1 MGLYFDGTLDYKG
14 FAFLNIT
21 ARNDVSS
28 TLPKGN
34 NSFFYPA
41 VSASL
46 VFTDAFK
53 LNSKVLTYGKL
64 RVGASKV
71 GKDAGPNQLS
81 YVYNVNPLINNN
93 SPNFSMPFNGVA
105 GSTYGDQAVDPKL
118 KPEFTNEVEVGTEL
132 QFFNNRVALDVTVY
146 DRRSTNQIVNITMPN
161 TTGFGT
167 YLTNIGEIS
176 NKGIEIGAS
185 VTPVQT
191 SNFKW
196 TINWNFTHNE
206 NKIEKLKD
214 GIDEIIVGSY
224 FSGSISTVH
233 KVGAQY
239 GSFKGT
245 VDARDDQG
253 NLLIDPSNGQLI
265 RSKNQAILGS
275 PNPDYIT
282 GLTNTF
288 SYKGITLSVL
298 VDYRHGGS
306 VYSQTTQLAMGRG
319 TTMDTQD
326 RERNVV
332 IPGVLGDVNT
342 GEPLRD
348 GEGKKIPN
356 NIMIEKND
364 MYFGESFAVNGA
376 DEWSIYK
383 ATVFRVREVGLSY
396 QFPKSLLAKTPFGSA
411 SIGVTG
417 RNLFYKAP
425 GFPKSVNFDPE
436 TSTFGAGNQQGFDYL
451 NAPSVRRI
459 GFTVKFTF

>member
-1 MGLYFDGTLDYKG
+1 L
-14 FAFLNIT
+14 
-21 ARNDVSS
+21 V
-28 TLPKGN
+28 N
-34 NSFFYPA
+34 NSTPA
-41 VSASL
+41 
-46 VFTDAFK
+46 FT
-53 LNSKVLTYGKL
+53 L
-64 RVGASKV
+64 
-71 GKDAGPNQLS
+71 
-81 YVYNVNPLINNN
+81 
-93 SPNFSMPFNGVA
+93 PFNGVA
-105 GSTYGDQAVDPKL
+105 GSSYGDQAVNPKL
-118 KPEFTNEVEVGTEL
+118 TPEFTNEVEIGTEL
-132 QFFNNRVALDVTVY
+132 QFFNNRVSLDVTLY
-146 DRRSTNQIVNITMPN
+146 DRRTTNQIVPITVPN
-161 TTGFGT
+161 TSGFGS

-176 NKGIEIGAS
+176 NRGIEVGAS

-191 SNFKW
+191 ENFKW
-196 TINWNFTHNE
+196 TVLWNFTHNE
-206 NKIEKLKD
+206 NKIEKLAPGVD
-214 GIDEIIVGSY
+214 QVIVGNY
-224 FSGSISTVH
+224 FAGSVSAVQ

-239 GSFKGT
+239 GSFYGT

-253 NLLIDPSNGQLI
+253 NLLIDPSNGQMI
-265 RSKNQAILGS
+265 RSTHQKILGS

-282 GLTNTF
+282 GLTNSF

-306 VYSQTTQLAMGRG
+306 VYSQTNQLAMGRG

-332 IPGVLGDVNT
+332 LPGVWGDANT

-396 QFPKSLLAKTPFGSA
+396 QFPKALLAKTPFGTA
-411 SIGVTG
+411 SIGVNG
-417 RNLFYKAP
+417 RNLFYNAP
-425 GFPKSVNFDPE
+425 GFPKSMHFDPE
-436 TSTFGAGNQQGFDYL
+436 TSTFGASNQQGFDYL